1 MKKRKRIAAGLV
13 LLMLLH
19 LFVGCASVRYDP
31 TLYSYTN
38 DWLDNAFL
46 EENKIS
52 TAYYH
57 NPDFTD
63 IHGSE
68 PKYIKYPDEPKTRT
82 FIITEKEEYDR
93 IFTKSPVEVDFEKE
107 MVILYTFCSV
117 YYGGIKYE
125 LKTMKVTDDT
135 LTVKFECQYM
145 PPDTD
150 AACQPYQR
158 FFMLTMKK
166 AEITKVKFE
175 EMR

>member
-1 MKKRKRIAAGLV
+1 M

-52 TAYYH
+52 TAYYR

-63 IHGSE
+63 IHASE

-107 MVILYTFCSV
+107 MVILYTCTDVSPREYNLKKMDVNDGVLIAKIKLEHRNVNDSV
-117 YYGGIKYE
+117 
-125 LKTMKVTDDT
+125 M
-135 LTVKFECQYM
+135 
-145 PPDTD
+145 
-150 AACQPYQR
+150 PYQR
-158 FFMLTMKK
+158 WFVLVMKK
-166 AEITKVKFE
+166 MEIGEVKFE

>member
-1 MKKRKRIAAGLV
+1 MKKRKIIAAGLV
-13 LLMLLH
+13 LLILLQ
-19 LFVGCASVRYDP
+19 LLTGCAAIRYGA
-31 TLYSYTN
+31 TLYSDTEE
-38 DWLDNAFL
+38 WLDDAFL

-52 TAYYH
+52 TAYYR
-57 NPDFTD
+57 NPNFTD

-68 PKYIKYPDEPKTRT
+68 PKWIKYPDEPKTRT

-107 MVILYTFCSV
+107 MVILYTCTDVSPREYNLKKMDVNDGVLIAKIKLEHRNANDSV
-117 YYGGIKYE
+117 
-125 LKTMKVTDDT
+125 M
-135 LTVKFECQYM
+135 
-145 PPDTD
+145 
-150 AACQPYQR
+150 PYQR

>member
-1 MKKRKRIAAGLV
+1 MKKRKRIAAGLA
-13 LLMLLH
+13 LLILLQ
-19 LFVGCASVRYDP
+19 LLTGCAAIRYGA
-31 TLYSYTN
+31 TLYS
-38 DWLDNAFL
+38 DAEEWLDDAFL

-52 TAYYH
+52 TAYYR

-68 PKYIKYPDEPKTRT
+68 PEWITYPDEPKTRT

-166 AEITKVKFE
+166 TEITEVKFI

>member
-1 MKKRKRIAAGLV
+1 MKKRKIIAAGLV
-13 LLMLLH
+13 LLILLQ
-19 LFVGCASVRYDP
+19 LLTGCAAIRYGA
-31 TLYSYTN
+31 TLYS
-38 DWLDNAFL
+38 DAEEWLDDAFL

-52 TAYYH
+52 TAYYR

-68 PKYIKYPDEPKTRT
+68 PEWITYPDEPKTRT

-107 MVILYTFCSV
+107 MVILYTFLAH
-117 YYGGIKYE
+117 YPGGIKYE
-125 LKTMKVTDDT
+125 LKKTKVTDDT
-135 LTVKFECQYM
+135 LTVEFDRQYIA
-145 PPDTD
+145 PVTGVE
-150 AACQPYQR
+150 PYYQA

-166 AEITKVKFE
+166 TEITEVKFI